1 MIKKVNKIKQLG
13 TQRVKWSQ
21 INNKPNVSLF
31 IQNAFNQMGTSDLHS
46 FNCKVLIWSTN
57 P

>member
-31 IQNAFNQMGTSDLHS
+31 IQNAFNQNGTSDLHS